1 MAKRLDSKGVLDT
14 GRKDG
19 RDTAAVLDTGEQVIV
34 ASIKSRLHA
43 KRIDILFMLIVAL
56 VTGLVSTVI
65 LVAIVQPEI
74 QTFNTTIDDT
84 NTFGTTAD
92 IDFSQLSDINSS
104 ANRST
109 ILLVMLIFVLMASAV
124 ALYEI
129 ALVAVKG
136 QTLGRMIAKI
146 KIVRTENGEAPGWK
160 RSALRFVLP
169 VILLIVPLAG
179 LILVT
184 LPYAASLRDSSRRG
198 WHDKVANT
206 LSISTLPAPTARQP
220 KRTTQKTHQPTRSTK
235 KKYQQ

>member
-1 MAKRLDSKGVLDT
+1 MAKRSDNKGRLDI
-14 GRKDG
+14 GRKDR

-43 KRIDILFMLIVAL
+43 KQIDILFMFIVAL
-56 VTGLVSTVI
+56 VTGLVSTAI
-65 LVAIVQPEI
+65 LASIVQPEI

-84 NTFGTTAD
+84 NTFDTTTD

-184 LPYAASLRDSSRRG
+184 LPYAASLRDPSRQG

-206 LSISTLPAPTARQP
+206 LSISTAQSTVHHKHRETSQTSRQAVTLRH
-220 KRTTQKTHQPTRSTK
+220 KA
-235 KKYQQ
+235 